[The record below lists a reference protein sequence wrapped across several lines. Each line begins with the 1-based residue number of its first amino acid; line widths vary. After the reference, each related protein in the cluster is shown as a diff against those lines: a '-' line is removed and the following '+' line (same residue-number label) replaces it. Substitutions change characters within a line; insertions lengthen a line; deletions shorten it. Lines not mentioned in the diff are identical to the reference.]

1 LPLADEGT
9 ELVGCEVK
17 TVEIGQAVL
26 ALDLVDT
33 ELDLSESMVLILLQI
48 CQRNLEDSALQCV
61 VGILETGGSVDK
73 SLSDTA
79 DCVRSYYIAWKISIV
94 LSGRK

>member
-1 LPLADEGT
+1 MPLTDEGT

-17 TVEIGQAVL
+17 TVEVGQAVF
-26 ALDLVDT
+26 ALYFVDT
-33 ELDLSESMVLILLQI
+33 ELDFAESVVLILLQI

-73 SLSDTA
+73 SLSNTA
-79 DCVRSYYIAWKISIV
+79 DFIRSCYIAWKISIV
-94 LSGRK
+94 LSSRK